1 MKIRINCTTQEHLQ
15 LNNKK
20 INLKNYNRIDENRP
34 DNFDYI
40 SKIYLLQKFKF
51 INNKTAY
58 IKKSL
63 EFICIRDITEDE
75 FIKFVENLKKIGF
88 TTKKENQQI
97 QYIDSEG
104 KVALNY
110 NYNTVKPY
118 IIQAF
123 SNKKKS
129 LYRQQNLYIR
139 N

>member
-20 INLKNYNRIDENRP
+20 INLKNYNRIHENRP

>member
-20 INLKNYNRIDENRP
+20 INLKNYNKIDENRP

-63 EFICIRDITEDE
+63 EFICTRDITEDE

-97 QYIDSEG
+97 QYIDLEG